1 MPRSAKKIA
10 KQQAKQEKKL
20 AKQGGNI
27 GVSNNIHE
35 PRNAALPKAG
45 FLKKRDEQIV
55 NNHVFSPG
63 QENALESL
71 LQQGLGSAQHL
82 PLPGDPLQSQ
92 IEPFSFAP
100 IEQSARQNFAQ
111 NTVPSLAERFTSMG
125 SGSALSSPAFSGQLG
140 RAGAGLESEIARL
153 AAEYGL
159 QQQGLNLQQQGLNQN
174 ERGMQASNLQNLLG
188 AGLAPRTDPM
198 HIAGQQSGLVRFAK
212 GVGNIGASLAG
223 AALGGGGGQVLGDQ
237 QQGFSQGRSSGNV
250 PPVMSAGFGQGGV
263 GVQSNNLGYR
273 SEPYSALQNTNNKS
287 SFMPNYREYINL
299 LSQQK

>member
-1 MPRSAKKIA
+1 MARPAKKIA
-10 KQQAKQEKKL
+10 KQQAKQNK
-20 AKQGGNI
+20 
-27 GVSNNIHE
+27 NIHE
-35 PRNAALPKAG
+35 PQNNALPKAG

-55 NNHVFSPG
+55 NNHVFSTG

-71 LQQGLGSAQHL
+71 LQQGLGSAQNL

-92 IEPFSFAP
+92 IEPFNFAP

-153 AAEYGL
+153 SAEYGL

-198 HIAGQQSGLVRFAK
+198 HLSGQQSGLVRFAK

-223 AALGGGGGQVLGDQ
+223 SYLSGGRGGGGGTVLGDQ
-237 QQGFSQGRSSGNV
+237 DQGFSQGRSSVGNV
-250 PPVMSAGFGQGGV
+250 MPPMSAGFGQGGV

-287 SFMPNYREYINL
+287 NFMPNYREYINL